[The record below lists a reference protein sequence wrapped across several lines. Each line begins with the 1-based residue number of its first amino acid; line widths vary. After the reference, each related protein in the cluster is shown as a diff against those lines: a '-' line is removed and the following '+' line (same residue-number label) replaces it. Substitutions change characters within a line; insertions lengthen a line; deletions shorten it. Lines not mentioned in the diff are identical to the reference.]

1 MRTTHDAAGEQLKQ
15 NMVRINIGCGPKPTK
30 GWKNFDNYLIVRLSK
45 FPLLPTLLKRVGLI
59 DKSQVAFFQFARK
72 HSIEYGDAT
81 KGLPIPTGSVDVL
94 YSSHMLEHLDQKE
107 VALFLKEAR
116 RILRSG
122 GIIRITVPD
131 LRMQVQQYIES
142 NDADAF
148 ILATNLTQPR
158 PRTIAQRLR
167 ILLVGTRH
175 HQWMY
180 DGMSLFRLLE
190 DHGFIDSKILKAGE
204 STIDNPQDLDLNERD
219 SESVY
224 IEAKNP

>member
-1 MRTTHDAAGEQLKQ
+1 MMR
-15 NMVRINIGCGPKPTK
+15 VNIGCGPKPTK
-30 GWKNFDNYLIVRLSK
+30 GWKNFDNYLVVRLSK
-45 FPLLPTLLKRVGLI
+45 IPLLPTLLKRVGLLN
-59 DKSQVAFFQFARK
+59 QTQFEFVQFARR

-81 KGLPIPTGSVDVL
+81 KGLPIPTGGVDVL

-107 VALFLKEAR
+107 VATFLKEAKR
-116 RILRSG
+116 VLRPG
-122 GIIRITVPD
+122 GIIRIAVPD
-131 LRMQVQQYIES
+131 LRKQVQQYIES

-148 ILATNLTQPR
+148 ILATLLTQPR
-158 PRTIAQRLR
+158 PRAIGQRLR

-180 DGMSLFRLLE
+180 DGMSLLRLLE
-190 DHGFIDSKILKAGE
+190 DHGFIDPKILKAGE
-204 STIDNPQDLDLNERD
+204 STIDNPLDLDLNERD